1 MRKTLALPWLVALA
15 LLGPPVHAR
24 ERDESAQLP
33 PSPFVQREEVRF
45 VTLDLTGEE
54 KRRGGWRPLRDL
66 RREQVTVLVGNRA
79 VELELFEN
87 HCAEGDEPGAGGQT
101 VDASPPTMEASPEFE
116 PEEVRFI
123 IYLDMSRLTLEG
135 WRLSLKALRKWAD
148 TSVRLEDPVMIAVA
162 KIGGLRVIRPFLPAS
177 RHLHEDIEATME
189 AGRTDEFWSEWMESR
204 QRAAGDDYAFSGSIA
219 GGGSLAALFAEE
231 SLQNQRA
238 LKNLRDAM
246 TLFDSVEGTKNLIF
260 FQQTFSRSSGQMS
273 YLRQI
278 ARGANRRNVRIY
290 GVAAGGG
297 RVSDAITFLSTEN
310 GGRYVENTND
320 LGMVLHRARE
330 DAACFF
336 RLGFRTRPSYDGS
349 TKKIIVRVEGG
360 SRYRL
365 RHTRSL
371 EDPTLEQMD
380 RDMLLAAFL
389 DPPAA
394 DAFPLSVEVVPLFD
408 HAHGTRMRVQIQ
420 VPVSGI
426 LSLPVMV
433 DGESLRQMRV
443 QAGISVITLTES
455 DAAVGVQE
463 LGFDVDEDTK
473 LLEFSRQ
480 SVLTFPASATAS
492 KESRHLAFAEEM
504 DAPPGAYRLVLVVQ
518 DRLART
524 VAAAVT
530 EFQVPDERRALGAVR
545 LLLEDPLAVA
555 MKRENPPQAR
565 HGKPGRLV
573 GAALSLPDGAR
584 VRSAVSLDRSKAVS
598 LLYGMCDTRLPA
610 GKTEEA
616 WKPFQGWQI
625 NRSLEC
631 DGGGEPIPLEGGR
644 LPAAGWEDRCILLVN
659 PIPAGSLPPGSC
671 KFEVTLERPGVATEV
686 QGLALEVATA
696 STSTVAGTQP

>member
-1 MRKTLALPWLVALA
+1 MRKMLALPWLMALA
-15 LLGPPVHAR
+15 LLQSPVHAR
-24 ERDESAQLP
+24 DRKESVQLP
-33 PSPFVQREEVRF
+33 PVPFVQREEVRF
-45 VTLDLTGEE
+45 ITLDLTGEE

-66 RREQVTVLVGNRA
+66 RREQVTVLVGDKV

-87 HCAEGDEPGAGGQT
+87 HCAEASEPAAGRQT
-101 VDASPPTMEASPEFE
+101 VDTAPPSTQASPDFE
-116 PEEVRFI
+116 PEQVRFI

-148 TSVRLEDPVMIAVA
+148 TSVQAEDPVMIAVA
-162 KIGGLRVIRPFLPAS
+162 KIGGLRIIRPFLPAS
-177 RHLHEDIEATME
+177 QHLHEDIDAAME
-189 AGRTDEFWSEWMESR
+189 AGRNDEFWSNWMESR
-204 QRAAGDDYAFSGSIA
+204 LRAAGDDYAFSGSIA

-231 SLQNQRA
+231 ALQNQRA

-260 FQQTFSRSSGQMS
+260 FQQTFSLYSGQMS
-273 YLRQI
+273 FLRQI

-297 RVSDAITFLSTEN
+297 KVTDAITFLSTET

-320 LGMVLHRARE
+320 LGMILDRARD

-349 TKKIIVRVEGG
+349 TKKIIVRVGGG

-389 DPPAA
+389 DPSAA
-394 DAFPLSVEVVPLFD
+394 TAFPLSLEVVPLFD
-408 HAHGTRMRVQIQ
+408 HSHGTRIRVQIQ
-420 VPVSGI
+420 VPVSGL

-433 DGESLRQMRV
+433 DDENFRQMRV
-443 QAGISVITLTES
+443 QAGVSVITLTEP
-455 DAAVGVQE
+455 DAAAGVQE
-463 LGFDVDEDTK
+463 LGADVDEETK

-480 SVLTFPASATAS
+480 SVLTFPASDAAS
-492 KESRHLAFAEEM
+492 KESRHLAFAEEL
-504 DAPPGAYRLVLVVQ
+504 DAPPGTYRLVLVVQ
-518 DRLART
+518 DQLART

-530 EFQVPDERRALGAVR
+530 EFQVSDQGRALGPVR

-555 MKRENPPQAR
+555 MKRDNPPPAR
-565 HGKPGRLV
+565 HARPGRLV
-573 GAALSLPDGAR
+573 GAALSLPDGDR
-584 VRSAVSLDRSKAVS
+584 VQSAVSLDRNRAVS
-598 LLYGMCDTRLPA
+598 LLYGMCDTRHPA
-610 GKTEEA
+610 GKTEGA

-631 DGGGEPIPLEGGR
+631 DGGGEPISLEGGR
-644 LPAAGWEDRCILLVN
+644 LPAAGWEDRCTLVVN

-671 KFEVTLERPGVATEV
+671 NFEVTLQRPGVATETRS
-686 QGLALEVATA
+686 LALEVATA
-696 STSTVAGTQP
+696 STSTAADTQP